1 MSAVRLGATT
11 MNVHANIVQRDMP
24 PAAAEAVAARAGG
37 EAAAAADGDDAAAGG
52 TAGDG
57 DAVSQVRDMVA
68 LDCEMCYCGEVL
80 EVTRI
85 TLLDADG
92 KVGFWRGFKA

>member
-1 MSAVRLGATT
+1 MYVTRT
-11 MNVHANIVQRDMP
+11 
-24 PAAAEAVAARAGG
+24 PAEIWAHLPTEAVGAGAG
-37 EAAAAADGDDAAAGG
+37 EEAAGG
-52 TAGDG
+52 SGKE
-57 DAVSQVRDMVA
+57 QRRVRDMVA

-92 KVGFWRGFKA
+92 KVGRAVHVPVESAVTQEATKLK